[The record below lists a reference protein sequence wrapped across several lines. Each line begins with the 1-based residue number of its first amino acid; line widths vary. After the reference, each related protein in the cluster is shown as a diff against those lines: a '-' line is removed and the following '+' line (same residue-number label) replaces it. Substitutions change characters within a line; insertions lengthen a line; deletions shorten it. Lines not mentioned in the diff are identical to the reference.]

1 MAVRDLPVPRKKQSF
16 DSGRV
21 EIRAEPEWIE
31 RVTAEADRLGLNL
44 SAYIRLAVNERLD
57 RTEAAE
63 PPRRGKSK
71 S

>member
-1 MAVRDLPVPRKKQSF
+1 MAVREVTVPRKKQHF
-16 DSGRV
+16 ETGRV
-21 EIRAEPEWIE
+21 EIRADPKWIA
-31 RVTAEADRLGLNL
+31 RVTAEANRLGLNL

-63 PPRRGKSK
+63 PPRRAKSK

>member
-1 MAVRDLPVPRKKQSF
+1 MAVRELPVPRKKQNF
-16 DSGRV
+16 DRDRV
-21 EIRAEPEWIE
+21 ELRAEPEWIA
-31 RVTAEADRLGLNL
+31 RVTAEAERLGLNL